1 MAKETVEIDKSTLK
15 NWGIGLLA
23 VLLVVAI
30 FTGGFGIAKKD
41 TGKAV
46 ANPDNGNAAPTVN
59 MKDLLDDDAVL
70 GDPNAPVTIV
80 EFSDYECP
88 FCQRFYVQTFGQIKE
103 NYIDTGKVKLI
114 YRDFPLSF
122 HEHAEKAAEAAEC
135 AGEQGK
141 YYEMGDKLFSEGVDG
156 GVDSFKQYAVDLG
169 LDTDAFNTCLDSGQM
184 ASEIQKDMV
193 AGQKAGV
200 QGTPSFFIDGEM
212 ITGAQPYSVFE
223 DAIEK
228 ALAA

>member
-46 ANPDNGNAAPTVN
+46 ANPNDENSAPTVN
-59 MKDLLDDDAVL
+59 MNDLLDDDAVL

-88 FCQRFYVQTFGQIKE
+88 FCQRFYVQTFGEIKS

-156 GVDSFKQYAVDLG
+156 GVDTFKQYDADLG
-169 LDTDAFNTCLDSGQM
+169 LDTDAFNTCLDSEQM

-200 QGTPSFFIDGEM
+200 QGTPSFFINGEM